1 MKKKEKHAGSR
12 VNKSVS
18 KNGKGQGKKTGKK
31 HDPNQVALNFSDGTQ
46 HSDEE
51 MELFFESR
59 HTVNELVAPLG
70 VNTIPLEYMV
80 VEDNGVPL
88 YTMCM
93 YAHKL
98 PRRSRF
104 AKTYA
109 PLFNA
114 PCVTTTAF
122 INPMGNEQSAKQL
135 DKRIQTLGAE
145 QYTAEQNEDRNRW
158 RKITSKLRDAEKYA
172 ENVESG
178 DDQLYKVAF
187 LSVAWAPTLDLLRM
201 RVNDLHMKA
210 REEGIELHSCY
221 AMHPEAFLSGYPL
234 NRVYEADVA
243 VMGVSPIKWHV
254 LNRGALCDIF
264 NHTKSTFSH
273 KEGVYLGP
281 NLRTGQPVFYD
292 NYDKS
297 HEAYGMCIAGMTGT
311 GKSALIKMMESRF
324 IEFGHKF
331 RSIDFES
338 RGPRGEYSIMAEAV
352 GGDVISIKAD
362 SKNIIN
368 IFELEVEDEFDE
380 LTSKEYQVLRLSDKK
395 VDYQN
400 ILMTLLLG
408 GKEDLDFAQ
417 WVFIKRIMMDII
429 TEMFEDREIYDGQPD
444 SLYTTDNVV
453 RNGRLQA
460 GRVKKT
466 LPTIHE
472 FYKKALLHRKGN
484 RDESF
489 KIPFD
494 LIISGLKDHVREMYY
509 CADCMT
515 FYTAGEVAGMET
527 GDGKRS
533 HVCPKCRAKIV
544 EIHGVRPY
552 FDGQSTVRF
561 RKESP
566 HINIDMSQV
575 PKADKKEVMIVSLSF
590 LEEHV
595 VKKNSLNPLKTE
607 KVDLLVDE
615 VHNIF
620 KYGPAREYLESFYR
634 TARKRNVSPITAT
647 QALADYDGYE
657 ETKAI
662 VKNATTKILFRQDIK
677 DRKFLMENT
686 PLTDSQINAVVSLGG
701 DYNDESG
708 AVRKGEMCLIDNNSK
723 VVFLQSEY
731 LTGSEAAIVETDM
744 RKISGMYRG
753 DSMDWTET

>member
-1 MKKKEKHAGSR
+1 MKRKREKAHANANNKKEKDAE
-12 VNKSVS
+12 
-18 KNGKGQGKKTGKK
+18 T
-31 HDPNQVALNFSDGTQ
+31 LNFSDGVE

-59 HTVNELVAPLG
+59 RTVNELVAPLG
-70 VNTIPLEYMV
+70 VNAVPLEYMV
-80 VEDNGVPL
+80 VEDNGTSL

-93 YAHKL
+93 YTHKL
-98 PRRSRF
+98 PRISRF
-104 AKTYA
+104 AATYA
-109 PLFNA
+109 PLFNT
-114 PCVTTTAF
+114 PGITSTVF
-122 INPMGNEQSAKQL
+122 INPLGNEQSTKQL
-135 DKRIQTLGAE
+135 DKRIQMLGAE
-145 QYTAEQNEDRNRW
+145 QYAASENGDRNRY
-158 RKITSKLRDAEKYA
+158 RKISGKMRDAERYA
-172 ENVESG
+172 HDVESG
-178 DDQLYKVAF
+178 DDQLFKVAF
-187 LSVAWAPTLDLLRM
+187 LYTVCAPTLDLLRM

-210 REEGIELHSCY
+210 RENGIELHSCY

-234 NRVYEADVA
+234 NRIYEANVG
-243 VMGVSPIKWHV
+243 VMGVSPIKWHT

-273 KEGVYLGP
+273 KDGIYIGR
-281 NLRTGQPVFYD
+281 NLRTNQPAFYD

-338 RGPRGEYSIMAEAV
+338 RGPRGEYSLMATAV
-352 GGDVISIKAD
+352 GGDVISIKAR
-362 SKNIIN
+362 SENILN
-368 IFELEVEDEFDE
+368 MFELEVEDEFDE
-380 LTSKEYQVLRLSDKK
+380 LTGKEYQVLRLADKK

-408 GKEDLDFAQ
+408 GKEDLEFSQ
-417 WVFIKRIMMDII
+417 WTFIRRIMMDII
-429 TEMFEDREIYDGQPD
+429 TELFDEREIYDGQPE
-444 SLYTTDNVV
+444 SLYTTANVV
-453 RNGRLQA
+453 KHGRLQA
-460 GRVKKT
+460 GRVKKE
-466 LPTIHE
+466 LPTVHE
-472 FYKKALLHRKGN
+472 FYKKALLRRKKN
-484 RDESF
+484 RDDSF
-489 KIPFD
+489 RIPYD

-509 CADCMT
+509 CPHCMT
-515 FYTAGEVAGMET
+515 FFTADEVDKMAMGSEQRT
-527 GDGKRS
+527 
-533 HVCPKCRAKIV
+533 HICPHCNTQIE

-561 RKESP
+561 DKESP
-566 HINIDMSQV
+566 HINIDMSQI
-575 PKADKKEVMIVSLSF
+575 PKADKKEVMIVALSF
-590 LEEHV
+590 MEEHV

-607 KVDLLVDE
+607 MVDLLVDE

-677 DRKFLMENT
+677 DRQFLRENT
-686 PLTDSQINAVVSLGG
+686 PLTESQIDEVLRLGG
-701 DYNDESG
+701 DYDEDSG
-708 AVRKGEMCLIDNNSK
+708 ASRKGEMCLIDNNSK
-723 VVFLQSEY
+723 VVFLRSDY
-731 LTGSEAAIVETDM
+731 LTDSEAAIVETDM
-744 RKISGMYRG
+744 RKIREMYKG
-753 DSMDWTET
+753 DQAAMDSDQQVS